1 MGKIYYAVYIIQFV
15 PQINYFEK
23 LFYPKSLAFI
33 GATNKRT
40 WQLRGI
46 LERGFTGEIFLVSK
60 SSDELF
66 GKKCFK
72 DITEIPDGID
82 HAIIAVNRNTLL
94 EIVKHCI
101 KKKFSTIHIFSAG
114 TGEFDEKG
122 RKIEDEL
129 YNILNNSATR
139 AIGPNCMGVY
149 STGGKFSYSPYFK
162 ADPVGNVAFVSQS
175 GDLTDRTVESLNEL
189 GVNFSTAASIGNSI
203 SLNISDFIEYFN
215 SDGKTDIIGIYF
227 EGFSRYRK
235 FQGRRLLEVLK
246 KNKKPLIML
255 RSGVTE
261 QGKRS
266 VNSHT
271 GSLTTSRQIWNAV
284 YAQSNIIPV
293 RSLEE
298 LIETTQAFYYCK
310 DILPKVNGV
319 ILITWSGGTATVA
332 TDLISEI
339 GVDVPE
345 IQDPA
350 MSNMKKMIRIG
361 STLNPLDLPWVS
373 GSETY
378 AKIIQIA
385 ASEPYIG
392 GVFLETFAPSD
403 DWDRGDDYLTRL
415 LGLKEYCTS
424 LGKPFFISLPYGGN
438 AVKREEFK
446 QKILGMG
453 IPIFPSF
460 DSAARSFLNL
470 YKFQKSTKQRS

>member
-1 MGKIYYAVYIIQFV
+1 VEN
-15 PQINYFEK
+15 INYFEK
-23 LFYPKSLAFI
+23 LFYPKSIAFI
-33 GATNKRT
+33 GASSKRI
-40 WQLRGI
+40 WQLKG
-46 LERGFTGEIFLVSK
+46 LFNRGFAGDIYLVSK
-60 SSDELF
+60 GSDELF
-66 GKKCFK
+66 GRKCYK

-82 HAIIAVNRNTLL
+82 HAIIGVNRNILL
-94 EIVKHCI
+94 EIVKECI

-129 YNILNNSATR
+129 FEILNNSSTR
-139 AIGPNCMGVY
+139 AIGPNCMGLY

-162 ADPVGNVAFVSQS
+162 AEPVGNVAFVSQS
-175 GDLTDRTVESLNEL
+175 GDLTDRTIESLNEL
-189 GVNFSTAASIGNSI
+189 GVNFSVAASIGNSI

-215 SDGKTDIIGIYF
+215 SDNKTDIIGIYF

-235 FQGRRLLEVLK
+235 SQGRRLLKVLK
-246 KNKKPLIML
+246 NNKKPLIML

-271 GSLTTSRQIWNAV
+271 GSLTTSRKIWNAV
-284 YAQSNIIPV
+284 YAQTNIIPV

-298 LIETTQAFYYCK
+298 LIETIQAFYYCK
-310 DILPKVNGV
+310 YILPTVNGI

-350 MSNMKKMIRIG
+350 MSKMKQMIRIG

-373 GSETY
+373 GSDTY
-378 AKIIQIA
+378 NKIIKIA
-385 ASEPYIG
+385 ADEPYIG
-392 GVFLETFAPSD
+392 GIFLETFAPSEE
-403 DWDRGDDYLTRL
+403 WGMGDDYLTRL
-415 LGLKEYCTS
+415 LELKNYCVN

-438 AVKREEFK
+438 AVNREKFK
-446 QKILGMG
+446 NKILGMG

-460 DSAARSFLNL
+460 DRAARAFLNL
-470 YKFQKSTKQRS
+470 YKFQKKMKQRN